1 MRIDTSMDYMV
12 CFSKL
17 VARELRLS
25 TTYSILLSYIEHQP
39 RWNTQI
45 ELHCTALFVLLESC
59 IRVSHTGIATA
70 DIIADAARFS
80 HTVRSDVE
88 EEEANCAGIMP
99 DTLCSSSRCCM

>member
-1 MRIDTSMDYMV
+1 MLSINHIGLLGCTLRADGVVYM
-12 CFSKL
+12 F
-17 VARELRLS
+17 
-25 TTYSILLSYIEHQP
+25 
-39 RWNTQI
+39 
-45 ELHCTALFVLLESC
+45 
-59 IRVSHTGIATA
+59 SHTDLATA